1 MLDSGQRSRG
11 GLGQPR
17 EGHRRQRYVPC
28 AHSSSHSPQ
37 LYFGDRKEE
46 EQPLVP
52 DSAACR
58 CLLPCS
64 GAPQHRAW
72 GMMATNL
79 IGRLVAC
86 CSFGQDE
93 LAPLTLYGRLK
104 QEVLCYIHRLLEFLP
119 CAFLF
124 FLVACLA
131 SRWLI
136 DAAIAHAHSSSNK
149 KARPTST
156 LEQTWSPRPA
166 SLSIASMCWKS
177 WRRGAGVPPAAMR
190 VE

>member
-1 MLDSGQRSRG
+1 MFDSGQRSRG
-11 GLGQPR
+11 SRGQPR
-17 EGHRRQRYVPC
+17 EGHRRQRYLPC
-28 AHSSSHSPQ
+28 AHSSSHSPSYK
-37 LYFGDRKEE
+37 LYFGDGDRKEE
-46 EQPLVP
+46 EQPRVP
-52 DSAACR
+52 DRAACR
-58 CLLPCS
+58 CLSLPVALLGCAI
-64 GAPQHRAW
+64 APSL
-72 GMMATNL
+72 GYDGL

-104 QEVLCYIHRLLEFLP
+104 QEVRCYIH
-119 CAFLF
+119 LF

-149 KARPTST
+149 KARPNST